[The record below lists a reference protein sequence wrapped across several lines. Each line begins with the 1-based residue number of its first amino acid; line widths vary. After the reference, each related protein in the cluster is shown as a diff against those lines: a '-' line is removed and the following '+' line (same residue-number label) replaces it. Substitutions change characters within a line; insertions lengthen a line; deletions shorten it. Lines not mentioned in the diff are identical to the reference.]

1 MLNLFQH
8 LPYEIPKQVRDDIGA
23 RDGWRTQVKKGK
35 KEMHY
40 IMFLLALLFT
50 NVTNAM
56 NCQELPDCEE
66 LGYSKE
72 DVKGCAENGYLN
84 CPFDQDYKVCVQYNC
99 EALGFTD
106 SDKTSWCADL
116 IKCRGNEKM
125 TLCQKPC
132 FATDAQSLTELAT
145 TGKCKVVTMR
155 NNISMTDVSNFWVYG
170 HTTIDGAN
178 HTLTI
183 PGTKKFYLTSQT
195 KLQNLSLVTKGEGME
210 SVTLINANSGNEA
223 EVNNLTITEQLNNH
237 NASIFSGEGVLTLSG
252 NMQFTLNGYQ
262 MAYVA
267 KDLRF
272 KDAQVT
278 ISTLKDL
285 IGDSTVLVE
294 DSTLNITATSGVLM
308 KRSHLKL
315 QHAELT
321 LSTPSFVFY
330 GNVDN
335 AESTLT
341 VGEGSRVVLDAKSG
355 VNMDGKKVTFILK
368 GTSAAPAYLEIKK
381 LGGANIYVT
390 AQNTT
395 DTLVLESKT
404 YHPTN
409 PATTLLSEVENSQ
422 NWTQAQ

>member
-1 MLNLFQH
+1 
-8 LPYEIPKQVRDDIGA
+8 
-23 RDGWRTQVKKGK
+23 
-35 KEMHY
+35 
-40 IMFLLALLFT
+40 
-50 NVTNAM
+50 
-56 NCQELPDCEE
+56 
-66 LGYSKE
+66 
-72 DVKGCAENGYLN
+72 
-84 CPFDQDYKVCVQYNC
+84 
-99 EALGFTD
+99 
-106 SDKTSWCADL
+106 
-116 IKCRGNEKM
+116 
-125 TLCQKPC
+125 
-132 FATDAQSLTELAT
+132 
-145 TGKCKVVTMR
+145 MR
-155 NNISMTDVSNFWVYG
+155 NNITMTDVSNFWVYG

-183 PGTKKFYLTSQT
+183 PGAKKFYLTSQT

-223 EVNNLTITEQLNNH
+223 EVNNLTITEQLGSH
-237 NASIFSGEGVLTLSG
+237 NAGIFSGEGVLTLSG

-262 MAYVA
+262 LAYYA
-267 KDLRF
+267 HDLRF

-278 ISTLKDL
+278 ISTSKDL

-294 DSTLNITATSGVLM
+294 NSRLNITTTRVLM
-308 KRSHLKL
+308 KRSHLTL
-315 QHAELT
+315 RHSELT
-321 LSTPSFVFY
+321 FSTPSTVFY

-395 DTLVLESKT
+395 DTLVLEGKT

-409 PATTLLSEVENSQ
+409 PATTLLSDVEKSQ
-422 NWTQAQ
+422 NWQSEP